1 MANIAIKNGNVIL
14 KGGLVSCTCCTTPT
28 GGCGCYITSG
38 PLKAAIDAATTVSVN
53 GTSVPWNPAGTTVTN
68 IPPTPSAFI
77 TYSSGTLCITADNGD
92 SSSWLLPDGKTVAE
106 CGSPLSPF
114 PPGPDIM
121 TVNGNTLNAVNWFGV
136 TMSPSPNIVFS

>member
-1 MANIAIKNGNVIL
+1 MANIALDAGKVVL
-14 KGGLVSCTCCTTPT
+14 KDGKASCTCCAA

-38 PLKAAIDAATTVSVN
+38 ALKAIIDAATTVSVN
-53 GTSVPWNPAGTTVTN
+53 GTSAPWNPAGTTVLN
-68 IPPTPSAFI
+68 MPPTPSALNM
-77 TYSSGTLCITADNGD
+77 TYSSGTLCITADDGT

-106 CGSPLSPF
+106 CGSPFVPF

-121 TVNGNTLNAVNWFGV
+121 IVNGNTLNAVNWFGV

>member
-14 KGGLVSCTCCTTPT
+14 KGGLVSCTCCAA

-53 GTSVPWNPAGTTVTN
+53 GTSAPWNPAGTTVMNMPT
-68 IPPTPSAFI
+68 TPSALNM

-121 TVNGNTLNAVNWFGV
+121 IVNGNTLNAVNWFGT
-136 TMSPSPNIVFS
+136 TMSPPPNIVFS